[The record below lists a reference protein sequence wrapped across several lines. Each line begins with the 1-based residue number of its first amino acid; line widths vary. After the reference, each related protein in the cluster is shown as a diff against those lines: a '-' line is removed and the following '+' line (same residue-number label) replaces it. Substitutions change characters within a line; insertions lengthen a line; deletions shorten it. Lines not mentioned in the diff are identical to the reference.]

1 MLQPRHPVRSKEIT
15 NLIKSYNLSFKT
27 KSLMEYPDS
36 KTDIYIFDT
45 FGESGN
51 LISVSDIIILGG
63 TLMPVGGH
71 NIIEPA
77 QFGKC
82 LISGEY
88 YFKLNDIMKLFIDN
102 NAAITTK
109 NINLQNTI
117 ESFLKNKI
125 LLKKMG
131 SNAYNLTKTFKDT
144 DRIVYKKIK
153 KICLKNENTKI
164 LV

>member
-1 MLQPRHPVRSKEIT
+1 
-15 NLIKSYNLSFKT
+15 
-27 KSLMEYPDS
+27 
-36 KTDIYIFDT
+36 
-45 FGESGN
+45 
-51 LISVSDIIILGG
+51 
-63 TLMPVGGH
+63 
-71 NIIEPA
+71 
-77 QFGKC
+77 
-82 LISGEY
+82 
-88 YFKLNDIMKLFIDN
+88 MKLFIDN

-144 DRIVYKKIK
+144 DRLVYKKIK
-153 KICLKNENTKI
+153 KICLQNENTKI